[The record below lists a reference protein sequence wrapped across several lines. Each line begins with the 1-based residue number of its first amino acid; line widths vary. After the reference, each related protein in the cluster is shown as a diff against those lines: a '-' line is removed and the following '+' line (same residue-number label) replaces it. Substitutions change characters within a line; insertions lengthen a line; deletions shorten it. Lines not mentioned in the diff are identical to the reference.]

1 MEKCGFV
8 HLISLWLIAM
18 RPQRND
24 DSCKTFNLFY
34 EGLVV
39 SKKSFLRPECGTR
52 ELSETDRC
60 SHWSCHTDVASA
72 MKTKLDSKII

>member
-34 EGLVV
+34 EGVVV
-39 SKKSFLRPECGTR
+39 SKKSFLRPESGTR
-52 ELSETDRC
+52 E
-60 SHWSCHTDVASA
+60 
-72 MKTKLDSKII
+72 K